1 MVQMAGTG
9 PGPEK
14 QRDAPEPVG
23 VATPATVENLIDA
36 APFSRLQ
43 IVAIVLCVLASVL
56 DGFDTQ
62 SIAFVAPAISRQW
75 QVSQLE
81 FGFVF
86 SATLLGS
93 VFGSAIFGVMADRIG
108 RRRLIIATTA
118 MFGLFSAACALA
130 ANFEQLLI
138 FRFLGG
144 LGMGGLI
151 PNMLALAAEYAPRRS
166 RATIV
171 TCVLWGFPFGAVLGG
186 LISAPLLEAAG
197 WRAIFWLGA
206 ATPALL
212 ALAMIPLM
220 PESLRYLSLEPGRRD
235 RIVALLRRIAP
246 VDADRV
252 VVEAPRGEQ
261 ARPGIAQLFAAD
273 LALPTVIL
281 SISLFLSLFL
291 TYALINWIPTLLT
304 KSGLSMSS
312 GILGAVALNFG
323 GIVGSAFFSRG
334 VDRAARPTLLLSA
347 GYVLAAVMIALASRG
362 GSSPVMAL
370 TLLLLCGVFQIGAQ
384 LSLTA
389 YTTSIFPV
397 RLRGTGIGFVQ
408 AVGRIGSLIGPV
420 VGGLLLSLGVAPN
433 ELLLLSAIPAVLC
446 ALALL
451 VLGMARRS
459 GGTRSNTLMENAE

>member
-1 MVQMAGTG
+1 M
-9 PGPEK
+9 K
-14 QRDAPEPVG
+14 QAIARDGAP
-23 VATPATVENLIDA
+23 TVEALIDA
-36 APFSRLQ
+36 APISRLQ
-43 IVAIVLCVLASVL
+43 IAAIVLCVLASVL

-62 SIAFVAPAISRQW
+62 SIAFVAPAISAQW
-75 QVSQLE
+75 SVSQLE

-93 VFGSAIFGVMADRIG
+93 VIGSAVFGIMADRIG

-130 ANFEQLLI
+130 ANFEQLLA

-151 PNMLALAAEYAPRRS
+151 PNMLALAAEYAPRRV

-186 LISAPLLEAAG
+186 IVSAPLLEQAG

-206 ATPALL
+206 AAPALL

-220 PESLRYLSLEPGRRD
+220 PESLRYLSLDPRKRAQVVG
-235 RIVALLRRIAP
+235 LLRRIAP
-246 VDADRV
+246 QQADAV
-252 VVEAPRGEQ
+252 VIEARQAER
-261 ARPGIAQLFAAD
+261 ARPGVAQLFTAD
-273 LALPTVIL
+273 LAVPTVIL

-291 TYALINWIPTLLT
+291 TYALINWVPTLLT
-304 KSGLSMSS
+304 RSGLSMSS
-312 GILGAVALNFG
+312 AILGAVALNFG
-323 GIVGSAFFSRG
+323 GIVGSAFFSWG
-334 VDRAARPTLLLSA
+334 LDRVARPALLLAA
-347 GYVLAAVMIALASRG
+347 GYGAAAGMIALTSLGG
-362 GSSPVMAL
+362 GSPVVAL

-389 YTTSIFPV
+389 YTTAIFPV

-408 AVGRIGSLIGPV
+408 AVGRTGSLIGPV
-420 VGGLLLSLGVAPN
+420 VGGLLLSLGVRPN
-433 ELLLLSAIPAVLC
+433 EMLLLSVIPAGLCGLALLLLGA
-446 ALALL
+446 
-451 VLGMARRS
+451 MRRS
-459 GGTRSNTLMENAE
+459 ERGSQASTMEERQ

>member
-1 MVQMAGTG
+1 MKQAVNIDASGTG
-9 PGPEK
+9 QGAAPHPEAGPG
-14 QRDAPEPVG
+14 
-23 VATPATVENLIDA
+23 ATTVEALIDA
-36 APFSRLQ
+36 APVSRLQ
-43 IVAIVLCVLASVL
+43 MTAIVLCVLASVL

-62 SIAFVAPAISRQW
+62 SIAFVAPAISAQW
-75 QVSQLE
+75 TVSQLE

-93 VFGSAIFGVMADRIG
+93 VVGSAVFGIMADRIG

-130 ANFEQLLI
+130 SNFEQLLL

-151 PNMLALAAEYAPRRS
+151 PNMLALSAEYAPRRV

-186 LISAPLLEAAG
+186 IVSAPLIEQAG

-206 ATPALL
+206 AAPALL

-220 PESLRYLSLEPGRRD
+220 PESLRYLSLDPSKREQV
-235 RIVALLRRIAP
+235 IALVRRIAP
-246 VDADRV
+246 RRADDV
-252 VVEAPRGEQ
+252 VIEAKRAEQ
-261 ARPGIAQLFAAD
+261 TRPGVGQLFTTD
-273 LALPTVIL
+273 LAVPTAIL

-312 GILGAVALNFG
+312 AILGAVALNLG
-323 GIVGSAFFSRG
+323 GIVGSAFFSWG
-334 VDRAARPTLLLSA
+334 IDRVSRPALLLAA
-347 GYVLAAVMIALASRG
+347 GYGVAAVMIALSSVG
-362 GSSPVMAL
+362 GDSPVMAL
-370 TLLLLCGVFQIGAQ
+370 VLLLLCGVFQIGAQ

-389 YTTSIFPV
+389 YTTAIFPV

-408 AVGRIGSLIGPV
+408 AVGRTGSLIGPV
-420 VGGLLLSLGVAPN
+420 VGGLLLSLGMQPN
-433 ELLLLSAIPAVLC
+433 EMLRLSAIPASLC
-446 ALALL
+446 AVALL
-451 VLGMARRS
+451 VLGGKRRWGS
-459 GGTRSNTLMENAE
+459 GL